1 MYMSDKIRMLIM
13 RVANEKQLPFDVQVP
28 NQDTIEAMEEL
39 NEGKGRSFNGT
50 EDLFRDLDPLH
61 DY

>member
-13 RVANEKQLPFDVQVP
+13 RVANEKQLPFDDQVP

-39 NEGKGRSFNGT
+39 IEGKGRSFENA
-50 EDLFRDLDPLH
+50 EDLYRDLDI
-61 DY
+61 